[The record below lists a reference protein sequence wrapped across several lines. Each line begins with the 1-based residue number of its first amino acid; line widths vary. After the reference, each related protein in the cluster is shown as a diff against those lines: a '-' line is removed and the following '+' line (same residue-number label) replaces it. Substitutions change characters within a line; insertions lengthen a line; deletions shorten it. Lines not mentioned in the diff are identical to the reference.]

1 MRREESPWYAA
12 GFTREWWKA
21 LSPDD
26 QKEWLAALTDEEA
39 ESYFRDW
46 RVWAREGQIPPDNRD
61 AEWDTWLMCC
71 GRNFGK
77 TRAAVEWL
85 LGDYVHALP
94 PGTLAIV
101 GQGKDDIRKVM
112 IEGASGLVNCSPSWN
127 KPKFYPSV
135 AGGTLIWPNGWRG
148 DIYSAEDTEA
158 LRGPQFHA
166 GWFDEPM
173 AVPAEKR
180 QRASDNLEMCL
191 RLGEHPQL
199 ALTTTPKPHRWMIK
213 ALKDAEDPEN
223 KVFVSRGVTSDNTDS
238 PASFQKKI
246 HRMYGG
252 TRLGRQELGG
262 ELLQDE
268 EGALWTA
275 KGLDD
280 LRRPKEDPYA
290 VAKTCEKIV
299 VGVDPNMKDKGT
311 AHEAGIIVA
320 GRRGK
325 ERLVLAD
332 RTVGGGPAKWA
343 RAAVLAS
350 DEFGANEIYCES
362 NQGGDLVKMA
372 VYQMADAEG
381 VLVKVVLGHA
391 QKSKIRRA
399 EPAATLYDRG
409 LVHHIGPADS
419 FDALETQMT
428 AVHDNHDPTGEDFDR
443 LDALVHALTR
453 LGLKANRTG
462 SGSSTGSGAG
472 FHSFNSFG

>member
-1 MRREESPWYAA
+1 MLREQSPWYAA
-12 GFTREWWKA
+12 GFTREWWTSLPRKQQEA
-21 LSPDD
+21 WLD
-26 QKEWLAALTDEEA
+26 QLTPEEM

-46 RVWAREGQIPPDNRD
+46 RVWAREGQIPPDESEAD
-61 AEWDTWLMCC
+61 WDTWLVLA
-71 GRNFGK
+71 GRGWGK
-77 TRAAVEWL
+77 TRCAVEWL
-85 LGDYVHALP
+85 IGDYVNVKPA
-94 PGTLAIV
+94 GRIAIV
-101 GQGKDDIRKVM
+101 GQGMDDIRNVM
-112 IEGASGLVNCSPSWN
+112 VNGNSGFINCSPSWN

-135 AGGTLIWPNGWRG
+135 GGGMLIWPNGWAG
-148 DIYSAEDTEA
+148 YVYSAEDTEA
-158 LRGPQFHA
+158 LRGPQFDV

-173 AVPAEKR
+173 AVPPEKR
-180 QRASDNLEMCL
+180 ERAADNLEFCL

-199 ALTTTPKPHRWMIK
+199 CITTTPKPHRWMVK
-213 ALKDAEDPEN
+213 TLADAKDPAN
-223 KVFVSRGVTSDNTDS
+223 KFFVSTGHTSENDALPKSFLDKVTRKY
-238 PASFQKKI
+238 A
-246 HRMYGG
+246 G
-252 TRLGRQELGG
+252 TRLGRQELAG
-262 ELLQDE
+262 ELLADE

-280 LRRPKEDPYA
+280 LRRPKEDPHE

-350 DEFGANEIYCES
+350 EEFGANEIYCES

-372 VYQMADAEG
+372 VYQMADEEG
-381 VLVKVVLGHA
+381 ILVKVILGHA

-399 EPAATLYDRG
+399 EPAATLYERG
-409 LVHHIGPADS
+409 LVHHIGPADA

-453 LGLKANRTG
+453 LGLKASRTG
-462 SGSSTGSGAG
+462 SSSSTGSGAG